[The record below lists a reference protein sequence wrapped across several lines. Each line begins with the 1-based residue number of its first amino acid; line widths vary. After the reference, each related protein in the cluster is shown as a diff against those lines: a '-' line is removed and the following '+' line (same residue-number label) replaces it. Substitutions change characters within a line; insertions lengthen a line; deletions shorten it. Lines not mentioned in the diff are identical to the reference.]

1 MLHWH
6 GLCRV
11 WAMCNDRLL
20 HHLQP
25 TQYDPMHCQ
34 RLERYAP
41 QRRHFQG
48 FVVGVQQAFI
58 WRQHARLPL
67 HAVPA
72 VGHGAYSCWD
82 RVGAHVHW
90 GLHCCS
96 LGDQAHPGATFLR
109 ARSLSASHARTSR
122 SWPRTSL
129 LLPCEGPAAWVAR
142 VGVGGGGGARGLVGR
157 VGSELTGF
165 SLEFTGFFPREKSC
179 KARGKSCCSAI
190 RHNHRPGYKVHGCV
204 RDRLQLEKCSCSVQ
218 LQTCNPQ

>member
-1 MLHWH
+1 MRHNSSTASRHFALARSLSGLHWWATIHRLLQDMLHWH

-25 TQYDPMHCQ
+25 TQYDPMHRQ

-48 FVVGVQQAFI
+48 FVVGVRQAFV

-142 VGVGGGGGARGLVGR
+142 VGVGGGGGG
-157 VGSELTGF
+157 
-165 SLEFTGFFPREKSC
+165 
-179 KARGKSCCSAI
+179 
-190 RHNHRPGYKVHGCV
+190 PGAWLAGWAV
-204 RDRLQLEKCSCSVQ
+204 S
-218 LQTCNPQ
+218 